1 MPFRRTPR
9 YWHRTRTPAAYIAVL
24 YVITAYCTATAAI
37 DGMTGHWLTGA
48 FAINASIFMYAI
60 GRFIGWRES
69 VKDLGAPACEA
80 IMSMRRWLFSRQDI
94 ARGLAPIDVSTS
106 NT

>member
-1 MPFRRTPR
+1 
-9 YWHRTRTPAAYIAVL
+9 
-24 YVITAYCTATAAI
+24 
-37 DGMTGHWLTGA
+37 MTDHWLTGA

-69 VKDLGAPACEA
+69 VQDLGGARVRGHLMP
-80 IMSMRRWLFSRQDI
+80 MRRWLFSRQDV